1 MIIDFYDVK
10 GTYLTEVE
18 LSESDVKMLVRY
30 AMLDILKIESKKAK
44 KNLKL
49 VREKFSNVD
58 NDAE

>member
-18 LSESDVKMLVRY
+18 LSDSDVKMLVRY

-44 KNLKL
+44 KNLKQIK
-49 VREKFSNVD
+49 EKFSGVD
-58 NDAE
+58 NEEE